1 MMIRRTSTITF
12 FWLAVSVMVHGQQAK
27 EDIMRNVCL
36 SAGSLADYPL
46 AFIQDTL
53 TPPPAGKKPFYM
65 SHYGRHGSRH
75 LIEPTSYTD
84 PLKTLRE
91 AEMAGV
97 LSDFG
102 RIIWERLVKMD
113 EEATDRYGELTQVG
127 VSQMRGI
134 ANRMVKNFPE
144 LFTDTSYID
153 ARSSIYIR
161 CILSMENVLQE
172 LYAHQPKMKIHHD
185 AAVKDMSFIL
195 PGYQASNAKER
206 GETREA
212 RNVVLPTIN
221 GTRVASQFF
230 TDMNYAKSVGMATFA
245 WNLFELV
252 SQLQNTPLRDSISL
266 YEIFN
271 DDELYDI
278 WHRKNT
284 GAYNNNHKG
293 GMTGILLGRM
303 LDDANKAIAEGG
315 VSAHL
320 RFGHESVLLPLVCR
334 MGINNYDHEYDTV
347 EQLDSALWHTYRIY
361 PMASNLQV
369 IFYRSNP
376 DDDDILVKVLLN
388 EREVSLPISTDTPPY
403 YRWEDVKDYW
413 SSKR

>member
-1 MMIRRTSTITF
+1 
-12 FWLAVSVMVHGQQAK
+12 
-27 EDIMRNVCL
+27 
-36 SAGSLADYPL
+36 
-46 AFIQDTL
+46 
-53 TPPPAGKKPFYM
+53 M

-75 LIEPTSYTD
+75 LIEPTSYTE

-102 RIIWERLVKMD
+102 RMIWERLAKMD
-113 EEATDRYGELTQVG
+113 EEAADRYGELTQVG

-134 ANRMVKNFPE
+134 AKRMVKNFPE

-161 CILSMENVLQE
+161 CVLSMENVLQE

-206 GETREA
+206 GEA

-284 GAYNNNHKG
+284 GAYNNNHRG
-293 GMTGILLGRM
+293 GITGILLGRM

-334 MGINNYDHEYDTV
+334 MGVNNYDHEYDTV

-361 PMASNLQV
+361 PMASNLQIV
-369 IFYRSNP
+369 FYRSNP
-376 DDDDILVKVLLN
+376 EDNDILVKVLLN
-388 EREVSLPISTDTPPY
+388 EREVSLPIGTDTPPY